1 MEQTTPISTTMRAV
15 VKQVQACCLLVC
27 DCMTGQEVLVHS
39 PDACHFCVCDRVCIH
54 YSGAMTLSLPPQITA
69 LNIRRICWNGH
80 SCG

>member
-1 MEQTTPISTTMRAV
+1 MEQTMPISTTMRAV
-15 VKQVQACCLLVC
+15 VKQVQTCYLLVC

-69 LNIRRICWNGH
+69 TCITKLSASDC
-80 SCG
+80 